1 MLHIGSSYFRVSFS
15 LSVVKEMDMKTVLM
29 NLPYHLVQPM
39 LLHYCNEKHIRIC
52 LDT

>member
-1 MLHIGSSYFRVSFS
+1 MLHVGSSQCVL
-15 LSVVKEMDMKTVLM
+15 LSVLEEMDKKTVLM
-29 NLPYHLVQPM
+29 NLPYHLVQLM

>member
-1 MLHIGSSYFRVSFS
+1 MV
-15 LSVVKEMDMKTVLM
+15 LSVLFTECSERKEQEMLM
-29 NLPYHLVQPM
+29 NLPFHLVQPM